1 MKRIASLILA
11 LVMMLTVIPVTAQA
25 TEMDWED
32 PVLDY
37 GTIIGSSEDQP
48 MELMGAASEE
58 LFEMADIPEGGKY
71 VTMSTSQEMV
81 DVIKDF
87 EGFRS

>member
-37 GTIIGSSEDQP
+37 GTIIGGS
-48 MELMGAASEE
+48 
-58 LFEMADIPEGGKY
+58 
-71 VTMSTSQEMV
+71 
-81 DVIKDF
+81 
-87 EGFRS
+87 